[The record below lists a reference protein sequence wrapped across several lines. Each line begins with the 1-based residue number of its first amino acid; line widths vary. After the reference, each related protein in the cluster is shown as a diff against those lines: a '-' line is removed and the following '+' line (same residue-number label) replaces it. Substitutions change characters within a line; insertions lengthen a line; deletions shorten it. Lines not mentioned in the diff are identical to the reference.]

1 MTQIFKK
8 HITDNWN
15 PGVKVMHRKRKPLNQ
30 EPAAAQKIA
39 EDEMADFDR
48 DMQADEAAE

>member
-1 MTQIFKK
+1 MTTQIFKK
-8 HITDNWN
+8 HITDNWTS
-15 PGVKVMHRKRKPLNQ
+15 GVKVIKRKRKLLNQ
-30 EPAAAQKIA
+30 QKVAQKIV

>member
-8 HITDNWN
+8 HITDNWTS
-15 PGVKVMHRKRKPLNQ
+15 GVQVMHRKRKPLNQ
-30 EPAAAQKIA
+30 QLEAKIA

-48 DMQADEAAE
+48 DMEADERAE

>member
-8 HITDNWN
+8 HITDNWTL
-15 PGVKVMHRKRKPLNQ
+15 GVRVMHRKRKALNQ
-30 EPAAAQKIA
+30 ELEAAV

-48 DMQADEAAE
+48 DMEADEAAE